1 LVLIMKYSRSP
12 RLFGKRRCMIESLMP
27 KTWRNFQTG
36 VLCGIIL
43 MAAAVWIWRETRS
56 PEDQAAY
63 DVCLA
68 SGQTIG
74 ACEAALRVL
83 HRQQGQALEAFE
95 KAIKEE
101 VAKRLASGASKREV
115 VQWAKQSGFVSKALS
130 DAAGISL
137 KDIEDD
143 NY

>member
-1 LVLIMKYSRSP
+1 
-12 RLFGKRRCMIESLMP
+12 MIESLMP
-27 KTWRNFQTG
+27 KTWHVFQAG
-36 VLCGIIL
+36 VLCGVVL
-43 MAAAVWIWRETRS
+43 MAAGVWIWRQPRS

-74 ACEAALRVL
+74 ACEAALQVL
-83 HRQQGQALEAFE
+83 HRQQEQALEAFE

-115 VQWAKQSGFVSKALS
+115 VQWAKQNGFVSKALS
-130 DAAGISL
+130 DQVGISL
-137 KDIEDD
+137 KDIQDD